1 MNTLAARRHDQ
12 RASAAL
18 RTGIALSTIVHV
30 ALVGVMIWWGLQ
42 QDPPRPPVYRI
53 EMIGAPP
60 GVRRAGVVD
69 PKASETSKAAEAP
82 AGAEIKPAEKAMASK
97 KAPTAATP
105 KATPST
111 ARSKAAG
118 AKSASSSAKAAL
130 PKAGSGREGGKGA
143 DVRNM
148 RTEGIE
154 FPYPAYLTNIVRR
167 LTLAYSPRP
176 SAASLVAE
184 IKFLIRRDGSAEMP
198 EISKSSGNRLF
209 DLEALGTV
217 ESVGSAPGG
226 FGRLP
231 SGWPDDVLVVYFT
244 FDYSTRP

>member
-1 MNTLAARRHDQ
+1 VNTLAARRHDQ

-18 RTGIALSTIVHV
+18 RTGRLSTIVHV
-30 ALVGVMIWWGLQ
+30 ALIEDDLVGLQ

-184 IKFLIRRDGSAEMP
+184 IKFMIRRDGSAEGY

-217 ESVGSAPGG
+217 N
-226 FGRLP
+226 RLARERRIR
-231 SGWPDDVLVVYFT
+231 
-244 FDYSTRP
+244 STSRWLARY